1 MPKNVIE
8 CNKNAK
14 IVIESELR
22 AIVRFLSLMNVCS
35 RYWSSLHA
43 NECVFSRN
51 EQQKQILMTS
61 TQI

>member
-14 IVIESELR
+14 SVIESELR
-22 AIVRFLSLMNVCS
+22 AIVRFLSLMNLSS

-51 EQQKQILMTS
+51 EQQKQILITS